1 MFNFIRP
8 EFFDIFGLL
17 VFSFIT
23 ILSIWSLR
31 TERVVPVWATV
42 ILLLIGISGLIVD
55 GAIVY
60 ITYIQ

>member
-1 MFNFIRP
+1 MFEIIRP
-8 EFFDIFGLL
+8 EFFDIFGLF
-17 VFSFIT
+17 VFSFIA
-23 ILSIWSLR
+23 ILSLWSLR
-31 TERVVPVWATV
+31 MQKPLPRWVGI